1 VMTMSVVAS
10 VSTVGSKKV
19 PPCGTRVPPVITLA
33 PFFIVLAMCAST
45 LLDRLHID
53 EQPDHR
59 TRLEPGDL
67 HRAGGLGETLRGG
80 VIDAVLHQDESKGR
94 RTEDWELPT

>member
-1 VMTMSVVAS
+1 
-10 VSTVGSKKV
+10 
-19 PPCGTRVPPVITLA
+19 VITLA

-45 LLDRLHID
+45 LLDRLHVD
-53 EQPDHR
+53 ERPDHR

-67 HRAGGLGETLRGG
+67 HRAGGLG